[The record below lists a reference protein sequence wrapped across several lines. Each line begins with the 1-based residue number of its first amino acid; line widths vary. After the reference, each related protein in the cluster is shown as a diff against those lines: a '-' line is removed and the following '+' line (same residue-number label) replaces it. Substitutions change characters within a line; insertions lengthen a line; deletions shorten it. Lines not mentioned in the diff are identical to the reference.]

1 MHLFKHHFKQFAPV
15 RKKYLRANDSKFVNK
30 ELSKTMMERKKL
42 HNKFFKQKTET
53 RLVYNKQRNIFVSI
67 LCKAKR
73 SILL

>member
-42 HNKFFKQKTET
+42 YNKFFKQKKQKLDWFIT
-53 RLVYNKQRNIFVSI
+53 NKKIY
-67 LCKAKR
+67 L
-73 SILL
+73 